1 MRDELRN
8 RCILQSCYFAILLLS
23 GFISLHAQ
31 SAYKEK
37 DLKESGTIRGTVK
50 LACAVPNLDPMP
62 VTKNPDQCGNSKL
75 SPRLSLGKEK
85 GVANTII
92 YLEGIT
98 EGKKCEKSKKVRLSQ
113 TRCEY
118 SPHVM
123 VVAPG
128 THLEIANNDVI
139 LHNVHAYDFLKASRS
154 IFNIAQPIKG
164 QCTPV
169 KDSQLSQVGLIE
181 ATCDA
186 GHPWMSAYIMVAP
199 HPYYAVTDANGNF
212 TLNNIP
218 PGTYKLKMWHEGV
231 AIAKTEIESGKVKKY
246 YYEEPYESFNDVT
259 VNAGGAIT
267 SNFDLKLRAS
277 SSEASATK

>member
-1 MRDELRN
+1 MRDELGN
-8 RCILQSCYFAILLLS
+8 KCILQLCYFAILLLS

-37 DLKESGTIRGTVK
+37 DLKESGTIRGIVR
-50 LACAVPNLDPMP
+50 LGYAVPNLDPMR

-75 SPRLSLGKEK
+75 SPRLSIGKGK
-85 GVANTII
+85 GVANAII
-92 YLEGIT
+92 SLEGVA

-212 TLNNIP
+212 TLKDVP
-218 PGTYKLKMWHEGV
+218 PGAYKLKMWHEGV
-231 AIAKTEIESGKVKKY
+231 AVVKTELENGKVKKY
-246 YYEEPYESFNDVT
+246 YFEEPYESINDITVT
-259 VNAGGAIT
+259 AGGTIA
-267 SNFDLKLRAS
+267 SNFDLMLRS
-277 SSEASATK
+277 SASEASATK